1 MALIL
6 GTICPTASHNVP
18 AVVLAGEADL
28 VENEG
33 VLRRGLATGIRRAG
47 RELLLVPAGASR

>member
-1 MALIL
+1 MTLIL
-6 GTICPTASHNVP
+6 STICPTASHNVP

-33 VLRRGLATGIRRAG
+33 VCYTVG
-47 RELLLVPAGASR
+47 

>member
-1 MALIL
+1 MSRPCCSL
-6 GTICPTASHNVP
+6 GA
-18 AVVLAGEADL
+18 EL

-47 RELLLVPAGASR
+47 RELLLVPAGAF